1 MTAVRGWP
9 ELGRGAWRFT
19 AGGKLAGG
27 WAPVYWAAG
36 RWGTSPVPTS
46 IAGVRVGLLG
56 RPEDGV
62 KLGGGSFLFFL
73 VASLFGDIAVP
84 IS

>member
-1 MTAVRGWP
+1 MAAGRGLP
-9 ELGRGAWRFT
+9 ALGRADWRFT
-19 AGGKLAGG
+19 AGGTLAGG

-36 RWGTSPVPTS
+36 RCGTSPVPTS

-73 VASLFGDIAVP
+73 DASLFGDIAVP